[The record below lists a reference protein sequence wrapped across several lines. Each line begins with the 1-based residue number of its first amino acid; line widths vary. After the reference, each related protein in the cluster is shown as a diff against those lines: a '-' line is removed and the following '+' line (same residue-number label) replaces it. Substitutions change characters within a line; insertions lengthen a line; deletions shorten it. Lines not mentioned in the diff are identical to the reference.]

1 MPWDGWSEAPDPTAI
16 YRYRDGLYA
25 ADLVAAA
32 VVHLDFF
39 TWLADNPSDLG
50 GICGRLGLRRR
61 PADVMLTLFLSN
73 GFVDEE
79 AGVFRVTE
87 TARCHLVTGSPY
99 FIGPYFASMADRP
112 VVRDMLAVLRDDVP
126 ARWASYAHEDD
137 WHRAM
142 EKPGFAEMFTAAMD
156 CRGLYLGRALAHAVP
171 LDGRHHLLDLGGGS
185 GVYSCCFLEAN
196 PGLRATVME
205 KPPVDGITV
214 AKLAERGCASRAEVL
229 AGDFFNT
236 PFPPGCDAILLS
248 NVLHDWDVP
257 EVREILS
264 RCAGAL
270 GGGGLLVVH
279 DAILDAD
286 KRGPL
291 PVAEYSALLMN
302 VTRGRCY
309 SVAELEDL
317 LNGTGLTLLRHTP
330 TAADRSALMA
340 TRA

>member
-1 MPWDGWSEAPDPTAI
+1 
-16 YRYRDGLYA
+16 
-25 ADLVAAA
+25 
-32 VVHLDFF
+32 
-39 TWLADNPSDLG
+39 
-50 GICGRLGLRRR
+50 
-61 PADVMLTLFLSN
+61 MLTLFLSN

-79 AGVFRVTE
+79 SGVFRVTE
-87 TARCHLVTGSPY
+87 TARGHLVAGSPY

-112 VVRDMLAVLRDDVP
+112 VVRDMLGVLRDDAP

-156 CRGLYLGRALAHAVP
+156 CRGLYLGRALARAVP
-171 LDGRHHLLDLGGGS
+171 LDGRRHLLDVGGGS

-205 KPPVDGITV
+205 KPPVDQIAV
-214 AKLAERGCASRAEVL
+214 AKLAGRGCADRAAVF
-229 AGDFFNT
+229 AGDFFTT
-236 PFPPGCDAILLS
+236 PFPEGCDAVLLS

-257 EVREILS
+257 EAREIVG
-264 RCAGAL
+264 RCAAAL
-270 GGGGLLVVH
+270 EPGGLLVVH

-309 SVAELEDL
+309 SVAELAGFLVEAGFGEPDHL
-317 LNGTGLTLLRHTP
+317 P
-330 TAADRSALMA
+330 TAADRSALVA
-340 TRA
+340 RRG